1 MCFRKTNALFF
12 KAINLNKWEAIESI
26 DFRGSMK
33 SRWSW
38 TKRNWS
44 RPFKYT
50 WDEWEQADE
59 SQSMKWDDVQWMKHS
74 LIEPH
79 EIITTI
85 YRLAAGQKIFPT
97 KLTELT
103 PPGTQWMD
111 QKETKTVRNSMK
123 RTQICRMIDEN
134 RNTMSFTEIDQ
145 RNTHSPHYYL
155 TGFCCSFTRFP
166 SFALIHLLLAVIW
179 FMLQRFHWYASEVY
193 APYVEH
199 FWCDSSMRYVW
210 LSWAN
215 YHILPH
221 CRSLHTIRFGSA
233 DWKKTKHKTYVFNKE
248 WICIWNVL
256 MFHLSNTIECRA
268 QSNEYEP

>member
-1 MCFRKTNALFF
+1 
-12 KAINLNKWEAIESI
+12 
-26 DFRGSMK
+26 
-33 SRWSW
+33 
-38 TKRNWS
+38 
-44 RPFKYT
+44 
-50 WDEWEQADE
+50 
-59 SQSMKWDDVQWMKHS
+59 MKWDDVQWIKHS

-103 PPGTQWMD
+103 PPGTQWMA

-155 TGFCCSFTRFP
+155 TGFCCSFSRFP

-199 FWCDSSMRYVW
+199 FLVW
-210 LSWAN
+210 FIDEICLTLLSKLPYFALLPFTS
-215 YHILPH
+215 HIPFV
-221 CRSLHTIRFGSA
+221 RFGSV

-268 QSNEYEP
+268 LSNEYEP